1 MRYKTTSYVNDND
14 VNAKQQ
20 ITVSWTLPQSDWDK
34 INSDGMCQGSL
45 RAGCGG
51 LIWGDGGEWLCGFSK
66 FLKSLRL
73 TQRYGFSKVEVHADC
88 KVVVKNLTRDGVVG
102 VAGFQLVQKFR

>member
-34 INSDGMCQGSL
+34 INSDGMCQ
-45 RAGCGG
+45 
-51 LIWGDGGEWLCGFSK
+51 GDGGEWLCGFSK

>member
-1 MRYKTTSYVNDND
+1 MLWDTRQLVMLI
-14 VNAKQQ
+14 
-20 ITVSWTLPQSDWDK
+20 ITMWMQNNKLRLVGLYHNQTGLKSTQMECVKVVCD
-34 INSDGMCQGSL
+34 

-66 FLKSLRL
+66 FLKL

-102 VAGFQLVQKFR
+102 VAEFQLVQKFR